1 MQQGR
6 GQGQRRDLE
15 HGSEGVELEQR
26 LRDETTVGDGEGEER
41 GVELGVGAAAV
52 AEGIGGEER
61 RAAAPAG
68 WTPRDGCAGD
78 AGEALEEEVVGEGG
92 DGGRRRGRRWLEGGG
107 AKCRMSRNGDWDGD
121 GDVAGGVGGDARFDE
136 PREAAGVAALGGRH
150 GGLDSELRR
159 RRRAAPGTGSS
170 EVGDDWAWG
179 IVGVEWSRCFRISNH
194 VVRASRSFS
203 QGHMDIELN
212 ETGKQQAVM
221 SELGVASYEYL
232 KLGLVVT
239 WKVARRLAN
248 EAKPAAV
255 YSSDLKRAADT
266 AQTIAT
272 ACNVSYLVLNPALRE
287 RHMGDLHGLKFDDA
301 VRSKPDAYKAFTSE
315 DRSQE
320 IPGGG
325 ESLDQLSDRCVSYL
339 NTIAS
344 KHKGERVIV
353 VTHGASI
360 EELCRHADPTSSVP
374 RRIPNTSIC
383 VFHISGTT
391 GHWILERFGDVAHLM
406 EVSFPKTAFG
416 GDGAS
421 A

>member
-1 MQQGR
+1 MSDR
-6 GQGQRRDLE
+6 TMHTVPPPPAASSS
-15 HGSEGVELEQR
+15 HGE
-26 LRDETTVGDGEGEER
+26 DF
-41 GVELGVGAAAV
+41 A
-52 AEGIGGEER
+52 
-61 RAAAPAG
+61 
-68 WTPRDGCAGD
+68 
-78 AGEALEEEVVGEGG
+78 EVV
-92 DGGRRRGRRWLEGGG
+92 
-107 AKCRMSRNGDWDGD
+107 
-121 GDVAGGVGGDARFDE
+121 VV
-136 PREAAGVAALGGRH
+136 RH
-150 GGLDSELRR
+150 GETAGNALR
-159 RRRAAPGTGSS
+159 
-170 EVGDDWAWG
+170 
-179 IVGVEWSRCFRISNH
+179 II
-194 VVRASRSFS
+194 

-221 SELGVASYEYL
+221 
-232 KLGLVVT
+232 
-239 WKVARRLAN
+239 VARRLAN

>member
-1 MQQGR
+1 MHTVPPPPAASSS
-6 GQGQRRDLE
+6 
-15 HGSEGVELEQR
+15 HGE
-26 LRDETTVGDGEGEER
+26 DF
-41 GVELGVGAAAV
+41 A
-52 AEGIGGEER
+52 
-61 RAAAPAG
+61 
-68 WTPRDGCAGD
+68 
-78 AGEALEEEVVGEGG
+78 EVV
-92 DGGRRRGRRWLEGGG
+92 
-107 AKCRMSRNGDWDGD
+107 
-121 GDVAGGVGGDARFDE
+121 VV
-136 PREAAGVAALGGRH
+136 RH
-150 GGLDSELRR
+150 GETAGNALRIIQNDTCWFT
-159 RRRAAPGTGSS
+159 ANALLVVFPSIFSS
-170 EVGDDWAWG
+170 LTFD
-179 IVGVEWSRCFRISNH
+179 
-194 VVRASRSFS
+194 RASRSFS